1 MRYMRIR
8 KGQHAVADADASVRK
23 LPKIFSSMPNFFI
36 TTCKSRSNKF
46 EIQQQ
51 KALCVL
57 KRIQGIVDDGQEQSS
72 GFKVQ
77 YY

>member
-1 MRYMRIR
+1 
-8 KGQHAVADADASVRK
+8 
-23 LPKIFSSMPNFFI
+23 MPNFFI